1 MEHIFDFVQLALSI
15 GLISSIL
22 VLPFTYFSTRVIR
35 WSHEDA
41 ATGSALYV
49 SVRQPQLD
57 GIQRWIARIARR
69 KEAPDEDANSPSPH
83 WNFQTFN

>member
-1 MEHIFDFVQLALSI
+1 MEHIFDFIQLALSI

-22 VLPFTYFSTRVIR
+22 VLPFTSFSTRAIR

-41 ATGSALYV
+41 AAGSTLFV
-49 SVRQPQLD
+49 SVKQPRFD

-69 KEAPDEDANSPSPH
+69 KEAPDEDANGPSPR
-83 WNFQTFN
+83 

>member
-1 MEHIFDFVQLALSI
+1 MEYIFDFVQLVLSI

-22 VLPFTYFSTRVIR
+22 VLPFTYFSTRAIR

-41 ATGSALYV
+41 AAGSTMFV
-49 SVRQPQLD
+49 SVRQPQLN

-69 KEAPDEDANSPSPH
+69 KEEPDEDANSPSPH
-83 WNFQTFN
+83 